1 VRVLVTG
8 HKGFIGA
15 VMVPLLIDA
24 GVEVVGMDTDF
35 YGECSFAGPLADV
48 PEIGRDIRDTELADL
63 EGFDAVVHL
72 AALSNDPLGDFD
84 PDLTFDIN
92 QRATVRLAQ
101 LARQA
106 GVPRFLFSSSC
117 SNYGAAGDDLLT
129 ESAAFNPV
137 TAYGISKVRAEQEL
151 VDLASD
157 EFSPVILR
165 SATAYGVS
173 PRLRCDI
180 VLNNLTAW
188 AVATGK
194 VLIKSDGT
202 PWRPIV
208 HVEDISRAFL
218 AALQAPR
225 EVVHA
230 QAFNVA
236 RPDGNYRIRELAEIV
251 HETVPGC
258 VVEFAADASPDTRNY
273 RVDSSKIIATLPG
286 FVPQWTARDGARQL
300 YEAFAERG
308 ITLDEIEGWRFRRI
322 GQIKRLMD
330 AAELGPD
337 LRWKAR

>member
-1 VRVLVTG
+1 VRVLITG
-8 HKGFIGA
+8 HKGFIGS
-15 VMVPLLIDA
+15 VMA
-24 GVEVVGMDTDF
+24 RMFVESGFDVVGMDTDF
-35 YGECSFAGPLADV
+35 YRGCDFGGPLATV
-48 PEIGRDIRDTELADL
+48 PEIERDIRDAEPTDVET
-63 EGFDAVVHL
+63 FDAVIHL

-84 PDLTFDIN
+84 PDLTYDIN
-92 QRATVRLAQ
+92 HQATVHLAR

-117 SNYGAAGDDLLT
+117 SNYGAAGDGLLD
-129 ESAAFNPV
+129 ESASFNPV
-137 TAYGISKVRAEQEL
+137 TPYGESKVRAEEEL
-151 VDLASD
+151 LELATD
-157 EFSPVILR
+157 DFSPVLLR

-188 AVATGK
+188 AVATGR
-194 VLIKSDGT
+194 VHIKSDGT

-208 HVEDISRAFL
+208 HVEDICRAFK

-225 EVVHA
+225 DVVHG

-236 RPDGNYRIRELAEIV
+236 RTDANYRIRDLAEIV

-258 VVEFAADASPDTRNY
+258 ELEFAEGATADTRNY
-273 RVDSSKIIATLPG
+273 RVDASKIARTLPA
-286 FVPQWTARDGARQL
+286 FEPQWTARDGARQL
-300 YEAFAERG
+300 YEAFSEQK
-308 ITLDEIEGWRFRRI
+308 IMLDDIEGWRYRRI

-337 LRWKAR
+337 LRWKVR